1 MMERFKRLSTYKV
14 QNKIALKQNI
24 MDLFNGNNSEKVSHQ
39 TNYMSCIRTNK
50 PSDL

>member
-24 MDLFNGNNSEKVSHQ
+24 MEFCLPLDGNVYLSPAKEGGGGCSAL
-39 TNYMSCIRTNK
+39 SIG
-50 PSDL
+50 